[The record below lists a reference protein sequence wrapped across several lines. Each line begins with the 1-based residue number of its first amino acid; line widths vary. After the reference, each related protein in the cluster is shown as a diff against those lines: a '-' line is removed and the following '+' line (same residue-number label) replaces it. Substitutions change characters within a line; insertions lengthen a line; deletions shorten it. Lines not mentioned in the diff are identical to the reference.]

1 MTRTD
6 DPNVIEHR
14 LLELAYTTDAKITA
28 PVLAYYAACSIE
40 DAEKVLDNLV
50 ARDRIAMEIEDDGTI
65 MYVVPDRQKLK
76 PRDEGPAP
84 HPHALIHRPVQPLAL
99 RRGHEASPVLA
110 AALSLFIPGAGHAYT
125 GHYVSAVLWFLL
137 VSAGYTLVLPGV
149 FLHLFAIASAA
160 SSAHRLN
167 SWIARRQLQAG

>member
-28 PVLAYYAACSIE
+28 PVLAYYAHCSIE

-50 ARDRIAMEIEDDGTI
+50 ARDRISMEIEDDGSI

-76 PRDEGPAP
+76 PRDEGPP
-84 HPHALIHRPVQPLAL
+84 PQHALVHHPATPLAL
-99 RRGHEASPVLA
+99 RHGREASPVLA
-110 AALSLFIPGAGHAYT
+110 AVLSVFIPGAGHAYT
-125 GHYVSAVLWFLL
+125 GNYLAAVLWFML
-137 VSAGYTLVLPGV
+137 VTAGYTLVLPGL

-167 SWIARRQLQAG
+167 SWTARRQLTAG